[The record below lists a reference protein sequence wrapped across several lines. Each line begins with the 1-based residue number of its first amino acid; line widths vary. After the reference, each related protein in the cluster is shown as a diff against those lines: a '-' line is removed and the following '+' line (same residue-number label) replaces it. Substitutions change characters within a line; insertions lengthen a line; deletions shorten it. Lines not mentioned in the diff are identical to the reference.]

1 MQTSCAEDRSD
12 QFLQK
17 GADLAIDKELYRQ
30 ALEAYRQWCED
41 KLIDRARNAEKLSP
55 REGWQQYVDL
65 WEFCMKLCLNQSE
78 WQRKQKLIE
87 DWLAQF
93 AEALKQ
99 QEMLVEYRRLVESA
113 KSLQ

>member
-1 MQTSCAEDRSD
+1 
-12 QFLQK
+12 
-17 GADLAIDKELYRQ
+17 
-30 ALEAYRQWCED
+30 
-41 KLIDRARNAEKLSP
+41 
-55 REGWQQYVDL
+55 
-65 WEFCMKLCLNQSE
+65 MKLCLNQSE